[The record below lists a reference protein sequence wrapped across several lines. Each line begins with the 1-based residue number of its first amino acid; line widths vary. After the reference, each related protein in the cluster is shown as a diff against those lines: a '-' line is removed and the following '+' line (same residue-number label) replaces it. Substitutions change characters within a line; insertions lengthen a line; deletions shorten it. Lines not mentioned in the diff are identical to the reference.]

1 MKIKILMDSTSDLSE
16 ELIRKYDMDVV
27 PLVIT
32 QGESTFPDYSVSS
45 REFFRGLRK
54 SGDTPKTS
62 QPNPAAFLEK
72 YRLYCEDYDH
82 ILVITVSSGIS
93 GTYNSASIAKRQYDE
108 ERRGGASVHVFDS
121 GVISLGMVLMGVRA
135 LEMAANAL
143 RIEDIIAALQNMKN
157 RIAVLYT
164 GDTLDYLRRGGR
176 VSNLTAAIGS
186 VLNIKPI
193 ISIVKGRGV
202 SYARTRG
209 IFEALKYL
217 ADRFAQR
224 SRDVE
229 KVYIVHADAH
239 ERVEQLKL
247 LLQKKCGN
255 IRFIVAEM
263 RCALGSHCGPGVV
276 GVCFEQA
283 VEHTL

>member
-32 QGESTFPDYSVSS
+32 HGGSTFPDYSVSS
-45 REFFRGLRK
+45 REFFGRLRQN
-54 SGDTPKTS
+54 GDMPKTS
-62 QPNPAAFLEK
+62 QPNPSDFLEK
-72 YRLYCEDYDH
+72 YRLYREDYDH
-82 ILVITVSSGIS
+82 ILVITVSTGIS
-93 GTYNSASIAKRQYDE
+93 GTYNSALLAKRQYDE
-108 ERRGGASVHVFDS
+108 ERAGGAAVHVFDS

-135 LEMAANAL
+135 LEMAASAL
-143 RIEDIIAALQNMKN
+143 RIEDILAALQSMKN
-157 RIAVLYT
+157 RVAVLYT

-186 VLNIKPI
+186 ILNIKPI
-193 ISIVKGRGV
+193 ISVVKGRGV

-209 IFEALKYL
+209 IPEALKYL
-217 ADRFAQR
+217 ADRFVQR

-247 LLQKKCGN
+247 YLREKYRD
-255 IRFIVAEM
+255 IRFVVAEM

-276 GVCFEQA
+276 GVCFEQTA
-283 VEHTL
+283 EHTF

>member
-32 QGESTFPDYSVSS
+32 QGESSFPDYSISS
-45 REFFRGLRK
+45 KEFFESLRK
-54 SGDTPKTS
+54 SSDVPKTS
-62 QPNPAAFLEK
+62 QPSPATFLEK
-72 YRLYCEDYDH
+72 YRRYCADYDH
-82 ILVITVSSGIS
+82 ILVITVSTGIS
-93 GTYNSASIAKRQYDE
+93 GTYNSASIAKQMYDE
-108 ERRGGASVHVFDS
+108 ERQGGASVHVFDS

-143 RIEDIIAALQNMKN
+143 RIDDILAALQGMKD
-157 RIAVLYT
+157 RIAVYYT

-186 VLNIKPI
+186 ILNIKPI
-193 ISIVKGRGV
+193 ISVVKGRGV

-209 IFEALKYL
+209 IPEALRYL

-247 LLQKKCGN
+247 LLQKKYKN
-255 IRFIVAEM
+255 IRFIVTEM

-283 VEHTL
+283 AEHTF